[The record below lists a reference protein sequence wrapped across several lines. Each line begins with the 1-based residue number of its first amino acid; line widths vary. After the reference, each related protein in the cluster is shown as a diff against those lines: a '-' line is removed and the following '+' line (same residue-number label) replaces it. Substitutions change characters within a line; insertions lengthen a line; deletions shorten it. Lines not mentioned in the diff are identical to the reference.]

1 MMEQARAFDCVDDL
15 VCELEDENETLKE
28 QVMRLQTEGKVAKPL
43 AQAIAEFAD
52 WHQGQEG
59 WSKPMQEKVSRTLW
73 ARVSEEAEIVLG
85 FEIPYPKSFGGRDG
99 Q

>member
-1 MMEQARAFDCVDDL
+1 MEQARAFERVEDRI
-15 VCELEDENETLKE
+15 CELEDENETLRE
-28 QVMRLQTEGKVAKPL
+28 QMMSLQTEGKVARPL
-43 AQAIAEFAD
+43 ALAIAEFAD

-59 WSKPMQEKVSRTLW
+59 WSKAMQEKVSRTLW
-73 ARVSEEAEIVLG
+73 ATVNEEASRVLG